1 MGDKMIPVTEANWQ
15 NTVVELA
22 QTLGYT
28 HIYHT
33 WDSRHSAAGF
43 LDLVMVRPG
52 DWYDS
57 LKQRVVYLECK
68 GTKGQPTVDQQDWIE
83 TLRDA
88 GQEAYCFWPD
98 QWDELVGVLR

>member
-1 MGDKMIPVTEANWQ
+1 MIPVTEADWQ
-15 NTVVELA
+15 RTVVELA

-33 WDSRHSAAGF
+33 HNSRHSAAGF
-43 LDLVMVRPG
+43 PDLVLVRPDAVG
-52 DWYDS
+52 AGRGWHI
-57 LKQRVVYLECK
+57 RVVYIECK
-68 GTKGQPTVDQQDWIE
+68 GTKGQPTVEQQDWIE

-98 QWDELVGVLR
+98 QWGELVGVLR